1 MPSRDDLASDYLD
14 QLQYEPYPLQEEALL
29 AWFSTETGVLVCAP
43 TGTGKTLI
51 AEAALFEALH
61 SGQVAY
67 YTTPLIA
74 LTEQKF
80 QEVQAAAVRWGFQPE
95 DVGLVTGNRKVNPH
109 AKVLV
114 VVAEILLNRLLNRE
128 EFDFSNVASVV
139 MDEFHSFNDRERG
152 IVWELSLGLLP
163 KHVRL
168 LLLSAT
174 VGNTADFL
182 IWLQK
187 SHGRRLDLIQ
197 GTERKVPLRY
207 HWVEDQLLNEQLEQ
221 MAAGDEETRKT
232 PTLLFC
238 FNREE
243 CWRVAEQLKGKSLL
257 ADGQQKLLA
266 QELTKHDWSQGIGP
280 KLKTIL
286 LRGVGV
292 HHAGVLPK
300 YKRIVEDLFQRKLL
314 SVCVCTETLSAGM
327 NLPARSVLMTALL
340 KGPPGRKRLID
351 PSVAHQIFGRAG
363 RPQFDTEGHVFAL
376 AHEDDVK
383 ILRARLK
390 MEQIPEDTK
399 DPLLIKKR
407 KQMKKKLPKRRTT
420 EQYWG
425 ETQFTQLIEAP
436 PTSLASQGQIP
447 WRLLAYLLS
456 RSPDVTLVRD
466 AIARRLMDHKQ
477 IEQSQR
483 GLVAMLLTLERAGC
497 VTLSPEPSAATRAAM
512 CPDFGEVDTET
523 PPGES
528 ELLNRIRELADE
540 GAFGD
545 STSASSEPDTVS
557 GPETGDSEE
566 AFGLGILDDA
576 DSPQDA
582 SAASAKSTEDT
593 VGVDD
598 ETHTE
603 LADSATA
610 AKALPVAEPPTS
622 VKGEDIPSDSPETP
636 EADETESAEPAKLTT
651 SLKLLLEAQGVNVG
665 GDSGGSGKKDG
676 PRLILRGEIPEDDD
690 YSPERAYAT
699 EKLGDLLTFKSINP
713 LYGLFLLDVL
723 PHVTPAERL
732 QVLES
737 VLEFP
742 GSLVRSLRIPRADVL
757 PPGEFTQSFLNPE
770 MLRRG
775 LASTEELGEPGPD
788 WYDLPPEERV
798 WPLTFPE
805 KLLRLF
811 YNEYPGVSDIRLVSV
826 WAAGALLDFGGD
838 FNKLVTT
845 KKIARQEGIVFRHIL
860 RVVLLCEEF
869 IQHLPA
875 ESSWQT
881 ELIETADQLTEA
893 CRTVDA
899 RSTDQMIES
908 ARTPDVIT
916 GGEPDNGSE
925 QDRLP

>member
-14 QLQYEPYPLQEEALL
+14 QLQYEPYALQEEALL
-29 AWFSTETGVLVCAP
+29 AWFSTDTGVLVCAP

-80 QEVQAAAVRWGFQPE
+80 QEIQDAVERWGFSRD

-128 EFDFSNVASVV
+128 ELDFSNVASVV

-174 VGNTADFL
+174 VGNTAEFL

-207 HWVEDQLLNEQLEQ
+207 HWVEDQLLNEQLEL
-221 MAAGDEETRKT
+221 MAAGDDEARKT

-257 ADGQQKLLA
+257 ADGQQKQLA
-266 QELTKHDWSQGIGP
+266 EELAMHDWSQGIGP

-340 KGPPGRKRLID
+340 KGPPGKKRLID

-383 ILRARLK
+383 LHRAKLK

-407 KQMKKKLPKRRTT
+407 KQMKKKLPKRRST

-425 ETQFTQLIEAP
+425 ENHFTQLIEAP
-436 PTSLASQGQIP
+436 PTSLASQGQMR

-456 RSPDVTLVRD
+456 LSPDISLVRD
-466 AIARRLMDHKQ
+466 AIARRLMDQKQ
-477 IEQSQR
+477 IDKSQR
-483 GLVAMLLTLERAGC
+483 GLVGMLLTLERAGC
-497 VTLSPEPSAATRAAM
+497 VTLSPEPTAETRATM
-512 CPDFGEVDTET
+512 RPDFGEVDET
-523 PPGES
+523 APGES
-528 ELLNRIRELADE
+528 SLLNRIRELAEE
-540 GAFGD
+540 GAF
-545 STSASSEPDTVS
+545 SFAAPSPTSASKPERSAPLEDEVFGVGLGDGAERKELPEAETTVPS
-557 GPETGDSEE
+557 APEGGEGTVVQGGEDDSAEVDSTGDS
-566 AFGLGILDDA
+566 
-576 DSPQDA
+576 Q
-582 SAASAKSTEDT
+582 
-593 VGVDD
+593 
-598 ETHTE
+598 
-603 LADSATA
+603 
-610 AKALPVAEPPTS
+610 
-622 VKGEDIPSDSPETP
+622 
-636 EADETESAEPAKLTT
+636 PAQLTT
-651 SLKLLLEAQGVNVG
+651 SLKMLLEAQGVSVG
-665 GDSGGSGKKDG
+665 SDSKSKNKSA
-676 PRLILRGEIPEDDD
+676 PRLITRGEIAEDDD
-690 YSPERAYAT
+690 FSPERAYAT

-713 LYGLFLLDVL
+713 LYGTFLLDVL

-757 PPGEFTQSFLNPE
+757 PPGSFTLDFLNPE

-788 WYDLPPEERV
+788 WFDLPPEERV

-805 KLLRLF
+805 KLLRIF
-811 YNEYPGVSDIRLVSV
+811 YNEYPGVSDIRLLSV
-826 WAAGALLDFGGD
+826 WAAGALLEFGGD

-845 KKIARQEGIVFRHIL
+845 KQITRQEGIVFRHVL

-875 ESSWQT
+875 DSAWQT
-881 ELIETADQLTEA
+881 ELIETANQLTEA
-893 CRTVDA
+893 CHAVDEH
-899 RSTDQMIES
+899 STDQMIE
-908 ARTPDVIT
+908 AAKNPDVMT
-916 GGEPDNGSE
+916 GGEPESGDA
-925 QDRLP
+925 

>member
-14 QLQYEPYPLQEEALL
+14 QLQYDPYPLQEEALL
-29 AWFSTETGVLVCAP
+29 AWFSTDTGVLICAP

-80 QEVQAAAVRWGFQPE
+80 QEVQAAAIRWGFQPE

-163 KHVRL
+163 KHIRL

-174 VGNTADFL
+174 VGNTAEFL
-182 IWLQK
+182 IWLNK
-187 SHGRRLDLIQ
+187 SHRRRLDLIQ

-207 HWVEDQLLNEQLEQ
+207 HWVEDRLLNEQLEL
-221 MAAGDEETRKT
+221 MAAGDDETRKT

-266 QELTKHDWSQGIGP
+266 EELKKYEWSQGIGP
-280 KLKTIL
+280 KLKTVL

-340 KGPPGRKRLID
+340 KGPPGKKRLMD

-383 ILRARLK
+383 IHRAKLK

-407 KQMKKKLPKRRTT
+407 KKMKKKLPKRRTT

-425 ETQFTQLIEAP
+425 EAQFTQLIEAP
-436 PTSLASQGQIP
+436 PTSLASQGQMP
-447 WRLLAYLLS
+447 WRLLGYLLS
-456 RSPDVTLVRD
+456 LSPDITLVRD
-466 AIARRLMDHKQ
+466 AIARRLMDQKQ

-483 GLVAMLLTLERAGC
+483 SLVGMLLTLESAGC
-497 VTLSPEPSAATRAAM
+497 VTLSPEPSAETRATM
-512 CPDFGEVDTET
+512 RPDFGEVDTKT

-528 ELLNRIRELADE
+528 ALLNRIRELAEE
-540 GAFGD
+540 GAFTEG
-545 STSASSEPDTVS
+545 TSSSDEADAGKVS
-557 GPETGDSEE
+557 PGEGLEE
-566 AFGLGILDDA
+566 AFGSGLLDEEE
-576 DSPQDA
+576 SP
-582 SAASAKSTEDT
+582 
-593 VGVDD
+593 DD
-598 ETHTE
+598 PTTGPSPPEGGE
-603 LADSATA
+603 SGRRPDEGGPQ
-610 AKALPVAEPPTS
+610 LPKEEPTP
-622 VKGEDIPSDSPETP
+622 DSDSPSPALRAPSPPQGGEG
-636 EADETESAEPAKLTT
+636 TE
-651 SLKLLLEAQGVNVG
+651 
-665 GDSGGSGKKDG
+665 
-676 PRLILRGEIPEDDD
+676 
-690 YSPERAYAT
+690 
-699 EKLGDLLTFKSINP
+699 
-713 LYGLFLLDVL
+713 
-723 PHVTPAERL
+723 
-732 QVLES
+732 
-737 VLEFP
+737 
-742 GSLVRSLRIPRADVL
+742 
-757 PPGEFTQSFLNPE
+757 
-770 MLRRG
+770 
-775 LASTEELGEPGPD
+775 
-788 WYDLPPEERV
+788 
-798 WPLTFPE
+798 
-805 KLLRLF
+805 
-811 YNEYPGVSDIRLVSV
+811 
-826 WAAGALLDFGGD
+826 
-838 FNKLVTT
+838 
-845 KKIARQEGIVFRHIL
+845 
-860 RVVLLCEEF
+860 
-869 IQHLPA
+869 A
-875 ESSWQT
+875 ESPAG
-881 ELIETADQLTEA
+881 I
-893 CRTVDA
+893 
-899 RSTDQMIES
+899 
-908 ARTPDVIT
+908 
-916 GGEPDNGSE
+916 G
-925 QDRLP
+925 